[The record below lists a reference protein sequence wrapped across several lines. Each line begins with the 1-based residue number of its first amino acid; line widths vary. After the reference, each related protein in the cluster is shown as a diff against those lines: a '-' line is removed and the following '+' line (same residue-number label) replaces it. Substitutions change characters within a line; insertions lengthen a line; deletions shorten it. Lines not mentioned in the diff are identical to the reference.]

1 MHVIYIA
8 IIALAAAAALYV
20 AIRSLLSGGA
30 VSASPPEAILLEEA
44 IVTMPV
50 APGMEGKAEIRKR
63 GAKPLPLRIR
73 ATDASQAFAR
83 GAKVRVIDMR
93 EGMCI
98 IENADE
104 VHLVR

>member
-1 MHVIYIA
+1 MPVIYIA

-20 AIRSLLSGGA
+20 AIRALLSGGA
-30 VSASPPEAILLEEA
+30 VSASLPEAILLEEA
-44 IVTMPV
+44 VVTVPV